1 MEWLNNSK
9 NAIMLLITAVALL
22 LTSGCYYDSEEA
34 LFPTLPGSCDTSYV
48 SYSVDIASLL
58 NDYCLMCHSTS
69 TAPSLGN
76 SISLEEYTE
85 FAAQAE
91 RVLSSISHEQ
101 GFSPMPKG
109 GGKLNG
115 CSIDKVTAWINQGKS
130 NN

>member
-9 NAIMLLITAVALL
+9 KVSILFVVSIVVL
-22 LTSGCYYDSEEA
+22 LTAGCYYDSEEA
-34 LFPTLPGSCDTSYV
+34 LFPILPGSCDTSSV
-48 SYSVDIASLL
+48 SYSTDIAPLM
-58 NDYCLMCHSTS
+58 NDYCLLCHSTS
-69 TAPSLGN
+69 AAPSLGN
-76 SISLEEYTE
+76 NISLEGYSD

-109 GGKLNG
+109 GGKLTD